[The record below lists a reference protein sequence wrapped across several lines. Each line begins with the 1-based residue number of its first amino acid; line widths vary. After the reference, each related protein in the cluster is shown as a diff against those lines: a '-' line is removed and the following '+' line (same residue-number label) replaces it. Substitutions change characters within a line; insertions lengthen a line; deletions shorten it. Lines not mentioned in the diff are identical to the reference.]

1 MTKFLLNTKILV
13 YLSLSLFI
21 SFTHATLIIVK
32 PNAKNNFFNIY
43 EALEIANEGDVIRLT
58 AGEFNIEKVLV
69 IKKDN
74 LKLEGAGRKATILS
88 IDHSKFPPVVNQSN
102 NFTLQDLTMQL
113 DEQELSKFSK
123 RTFKNVSFERFALE
137 KKPSQ
142 IRKRY
147 VNW

>member
-1 MTKFLLNTKILV
+1 M
-13 YLSLSLFI
+13 
-21 SFTHATLIIVK
+21 K

-58 AGEFNIEKVLV
+58 AGKFNIEKVLV

-74 LKLEGAGRKATILS
+74 LRLEGAGRKATILN

-123 RTFKNVSFERFALE
+123 RTFKNVSFKRFALE

>member
-1 MTKFLLNTKILV
+1 M
-13 YLSLSLFI
+13 
-21 SFTHATLIIVK
+21 IIVK

-74 LKLEGAGRKATILS
+74 LRLEGAGRKATILS
-88 IDHSKFPPVVNQSN
+88 IDHSKFPPLVNQSN

-123 RTFKNVSFERFALE
+123 RAFKNVSFERFNFE
-137 KKPSQ
+137 KRSNDSLLTFSNGK
-142 IRKRY
+142 RKTVLLLISLAAFLQNSFY
-147 VNW
+147 LT

>member
-1 MTKFLLNTKILV
+1 MTKFLLNTKFLV

-21 SFTHATLIIVK
+21 SYSHAALIIVK

-74 LKLEGAGRKATILS
+74 LRLEGAGRKATILS
-88 IDHSKFPPVVNQSN
+88 IDHSKFPPLVNQSN

-123 RTFKNVSFERFALE
+123 RAFKNVSFERFNFE
-137 KKPSQ
+137 KRSSQ

-147 VNW
+147 VNL

>member
-1 MTKFLLNTKILV
+1 M
-13 YLSLSLFI
+13 
-21 SFTHATLIIVK
+21 IIVK

-74 LKLEGAGRKATILS
+74 LRLEGAGRKATILS
-88 IDHSKFPPVVNQSN
+88 IDHSKFPPLVNQSN

-113 DEQELSKFSK
+113 DEQELSKF
-123 RTFKNVSFERFALE
+123 
-137 KKPSQ
+137 
-142 IRKRY
+142 
-147 VNW
+147 